1 MGDQDQ
7 QNGEGQSDQ
16 SAEGRSASGRQ
27 NQTDGQS
34 QAGETDPP
42 GRVVAAALIPAW
54 LLLGCL
60 HPQPTPGDHH
70 HGGRRPAA

>member
-16 SAEGRSASGRQ
+16 Q

-34 QAGETDPP
+34 NAQTPPVAKQAVGDRIGE
-42 GRVVAAALIPAW
+42 
-54 LLLGCL
+54 CL
-60 HPQPTPGDHH
+60 PVSSLVGFC
-70 HGGRRPAA
+70 